1 MLLGD
6 PGKLEWDM
14 ARYRDATVATV
25 KQAVARYLDTKNR
38 LLVRF
43 RVEKSGRASEAA
55 LDRSKEPASGADKP
69 FQAPKVETAKLPN
82 GMDLFVVER
91 PELPKVAITFVTR
104 AGAEADPAGKAGLA
118 QLTVTQLDMGTPT
131 RKALEIEDALGDL
144 GVAITGAAGRES
156 ARVSF
161 EVLKRNLDPAMA
173 IVADVI
179 RNASYPASEF
189 DREKKRHL
197 DTLAQ
202 QEKNA
207 NAVGA
212 RVRAILAFGPDH
224 PYGRPVQG
232 LPSTIEKLTR
242 EDLAK
247 FHADVLEA
255 GLLRARRL
263 GRRDARRGDRAR
275 DEVLRLV
282 VRRLG
287 ARRGRF
293 RRRRPRPSARST
305 SSTGRT
311 RRRPTSP
318 SSSRPRSARLPTTT
332 R

>member
-1 MLLGD
+1 MTEIEKVVSEELAKLARTGPTPAELARARTKQEFAFVTALEGIGGFGGKSDRLNQYNVLLGD

-14 ARYRDATVATV
+14 ARYRDATVASV
-25 KQAVARYLDTKNR
+25 KQVVARYLDTKNR

-43 RVEKSGRASEAA
+43 RVEKSGRASRWRSTARRPPRRA
-55 LDRSKEPASGADKP
+55 PTRPSRRRRSKRRSCPTGWTSSSSSARSCPRSPSRSSPAP
-69 FQAPKVETAKLPN
+69 AP
-82 GMDLFVVER
+82 R
-91 PELPKVAITFVTR
+91 PIP
-104 AGAEADPAGKAGLA
+104 PGKAGLA

-161 EVLKRNLDPAMA
+161 EALERNLDPAMA
-173 IVADVI
+173 IVSDVI

-224 PYGRPVQG
+224 PDGRPVQG

-247 FHADVLEA
+247 FHSDYWKP
-255 GLLRARRL
+255 GS
-263 GRRDARRGDRAR
+263 
-275 DEVLRLV
+275 
-282 VRRLG
+282 
-287 ARRGRF
+287 
-293 RRRRPRPSARST
+293 SAL
-305 SSTGRT
+305 SSPAT
-311 RRRPTSP
+311 
-318 SSSRPRSARLPTTT
+318 
-332 R
+332 

>member
-1 MLLGD
+1 
-6 PGKLEWDM
+6 M
-14 ARYRDATVATV
+14 ARYRDATAATV

-69 FQAPKVETAKLPN
+69 FQAPTVETAKLPN
-82 GMDLFVVER
+82 GMDLFVVQR

-104 AGAEADPAGKAGLA
+104 AGAEADPAGQGRSRPADGHA
-118 QLTVTQLDMGTPT
+118 ARHG
-131 RKALEIEDALGDL
+131 DAHPQ
-144 GVAITGAAGRES
+144 GARDRGRAGRS
-156 ARVSF
+156 RRRDHGRRRARERPRLLRDAQAQPRSGDRDRRRRHPQRQ
-161 EVLKRNLDPAMA
+161 L
-173 IVADVI
+173 
-179 RNASYPASEF
+179 PASEF
-189 DREKKRHL
+189 DREKKRQL

-202 QEKNA
+202 QDKNA

-255 GLLRARRL
+255 GLFRARRL
-263 GRRDARRGDRAR
+263 AA
-275 DEVLRLV
+275 
-282 VRRLG
+282 
-287 ARRGRF
+287 
-293 RRRRPRPSARST
+293 T
-305 SSTGRT
+305 
-311 RRRPTSP
+311 
-318 SSSRPRSARLPTTT
+318 
-332 R
+332 